1 MKLVVLDIGG
11 TSIKY
16 AKYEDGILKEFFGT
30 FDRCKKRWG
39 ICGTECCR
47 DYPIIKTV

>member
-16 AKYEDGILKEFFGT
+16 AKYEDGILKNFSERST
-30 FDRCKKRWG
+30 DAKKG
-39 ICGTECCR
+39 GTECCR